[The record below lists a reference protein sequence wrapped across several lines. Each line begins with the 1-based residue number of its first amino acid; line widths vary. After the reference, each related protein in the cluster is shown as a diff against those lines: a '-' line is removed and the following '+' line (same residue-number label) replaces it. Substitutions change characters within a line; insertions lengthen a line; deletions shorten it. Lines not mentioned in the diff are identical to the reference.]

1 MVGGEE
7 YQSFGNPDV
16 SWSGNYFLIPS
27 VPLYLPIY
35 LCNYLIFYLFEIILF
50 FRQVLSLI
58 CFGLIGPLTKKFDER
73 LVYLLLGLFFSL
85 STADKEN

>member
-1 MVGGEE
+1 MSAGAVII
-7 YQSFGNPDV
+7 
-16 SWSGNYFLIPS
+16 NYHADSLSATVF
-27 VPLYLPIY
+27 IY
-35 LCNYLIFYLFEIILF
+35 LFVNNLIFRLFEIILS

-85 STADKEN
+85 STADKET